1 MRFEHVNSKK
11 REGKM
16 NRYVTKKENTSIF
29 KAAKEES
36 RSSDLI
42 RRGNYNKNGTPSN
55 KILSAL
61 IREFNGEIT
70 GNDKMI
76 LYPY

>member
-1 MRFEHVNSKK
+1 
-11 REGKM
+11 M
-16 NRYVTKKENTSIF
+16 NPYVTKKENISIF
-29 KAAKEES
+29 KAAKEEP
-36 RSSDLI
+36 RGSDLI
-42 RRGNYNKNGTPSN
+42 RRGNYNKNGTTSN

-70 GNDKMI
+70 CDDKMI